1 MGEEPKWVCYD
12 YARKDYRNLLHTY
25 PLEGIRATVA
35 RGYGQLGFVWFEG
48 ERSMLAKD
56 KTSCL
61 RILKRMLRKSE
72 QS

>member
-1 MGEEPKWVCYD
+1 MVGGPKWVFYD

-48 ERSMLAKD
+48 ERSMLAKG
-56 KTSCL
+56 KTLCL